1 MAADG
6 GQWGE
11 WWTLPRLS
19 HPEELFELVRDT
31 VNQPVG
37 SGNVEDGANPVD
49 TLAEVAEVATHK
61 VTKSGSDVQVKEVDF
76 GSSGFVHA
84 VIIGTGRDGLGSVVC
99 HLSNCHT
106 PARSFAISS
115 SYCSRISSIKSST
128 VS

>member
-49 TLAEVAEVATHK
+49 TLAEVAEVAAHEI
-61 VTKSGSDVQVKEVDF
+61 TKGGSDVQIELVDLR
-76 GSSGFVHA
+76 SSGFVHTD
-84 VIIGTGRDGLGSVVC
+84 IIGTGSGDLGAAVDS
-99 HLSNCHT
+99 
-106 PARSFAISS
+106 A
-115 SYCSRISSIKSST
+115 ST
-128 VS
+128 VHPRLRFSIRKSN